1 MVCPACGSA
10 VPAGVRYCARCGA
23 PMTATHAEAT
33 HNPYTVQPPIIGH
46 YPPGVGPAIEHAL
59 RATRVQ
65 RNLQTLGILWFVF
78 GAYRILGG
86 LIGII
91 FIKAITLHSLSSN
104 WPFGDNFGHN
114 SPPWLLALVP
124 VIAVVTIASTIL
136 AFLVG
141 FALLNRKP
149 WGRTLAIV
157 AAILALFKPI
167 LGTAL
172 GVYTLWMLAPA
183 ASAMEYESIAERN

>member
-1 MVCPACGSA
+1 MVCPACGSP
-10 VPAGVRYCARCGA
+10 VPAGVRFCARCGA
-23 PMTATHAEAT
+23 QISAAEPAPNAYAT
-33 HNPYTVQPPIIGH
+33 QPPIIGH
-46 YPPGVGPAIEHAL
+46 YPPGVGPAIENAL

-86 LIGII
+86 LLGII
-91 FIKAITLHSLSSN
+91 AIKAIFGHSFGGD
-104 WPFGDNFGHN
+104 WPFGDSFGHGGP
-114 SPPWLLALVP
+114 SWLLALVP
-124 VIAVVTIASTIL
+124 VIAVFTVISTIL

-141 FALLNRKP
+141 YALLNRKP

-157 AAILALFKPI
+157 AAILALLKPI

-183 ASAMEYESIAERN
+183 TAAIEYESLADRT

>member
-1 MVCPACGSA
+1 MVCPACGSP

-23 PMTATHAEAT
+23 PITAAEAQ